1 MRAKTGIT
9 LIILVVAVLLFAAKR
24 AHLEEQLRGLLRW
37 VDGLGNWAPIVFILI
52 YVLACVLFLP
62 GSLLTLGAGILFG
75 VMRGS
80 IFVSIAATLGAT
92 AAFLISRY
100 FARDWTERTINA
112 NSKFAALNQAVAAE
126 GWKVVGLLRLS
137 PVFPFT
143 VLNYAL
149 GLTQVS
155 LRDYFFAS
163 WIGML
168 PGTVMYVYI
177 GSLIGDLGNL
187 GDTRR
192 TKSPLEW
199 ELYAIGLAITVGA
212 TIYIT
217 RIARK
222 ALTKRII
229 V

>member
-1 MRAKTGIT
+1 
-9 LIILVVAVLLFAAKR
+9 
-24 AHLEEQLRGLLRW
+24 LLRW
-37 VDGLGNWAPIVFILI
+37 VDGLGNWAPIVFSLI

-75 VMRGS
+75 VVRGS
-80 IFVSIAATLGAT
+80 IFVSISATLGAT
-92 AAFLISRY
+92 AAFLITRY
-100 FARDWTERTINA
+100 FARDWIERTINA
-112 NSKFAALNQAVAAE
+112 NSKLAALNQAIAAE

-137 PVFPFT
+137 PVFPFAF
-143 VLNYAL
+143 LNYAL

-163 WIGML
+163 WIGTL

-177 GSLIGDLGNL
+177 GSLIGDLGDL
-187 GDTRR
+187 GGTRQ

-199 ELYAIGLAITVGA
+199 ELYAVGLAITLGV

-217 RIARK
+217 RLARK
-222 ALTKRII
+222 ALTKRIT